1 MKKICCND
9 NIFVYTT
16 VYTLYYLNIN
26 FRGQLML
33 KKLSKYGN
41 STTLVIDKAIL
52 ELLNMDESSMVKL
65 QTDGKSLIITPV
77 SSATKEKVSYAP
89 EEAFRVAVSTSSNKQ
104 LEKMEVS
111 QEKMKEMMPAMQQDF
126 KEAFDKHKKTMELF
140 SKNFE
145 SNEGFKDAVALLA
158 QKYDPVAQAEDYIK
172 ELEILKI
179 QFFPELAQLNK
190 DLQTITE
197 KYKAK
202 CS

>member
-1 MKKICCND
+1 
-9 NIFVYTT
+9 
-16 VYTLYYLNIN
+16 
-26 FRGQLML
+26 ML

-65 QTDGKSLIITPV
+65 ATDGKSLIVTPV
-77 SSATKEKVSYAP
+77 LKNTTEKVSYAP

-104 LEKMEVS
+104 LEKLSVT
-111 QEKMKEMMPAMQQDF
+111 QEQMNEMMPALQQEF
-126 KEAFDKHKKTMELF
+126 KEVFAKHKKTMELF

-145 SNEGFKDAVALLA
+145 TNEEFKEAVALLA

-190 DLQTITE
+190 DLQIITE

>member
-1 MKKICCND
+1 
-9 NIFVYTT
+9 
-16 VYTLYYLNIN
+16 
-26 FRGQLML
+26 ML

-77 SSATKEKVSYAP
+77 GSATKEKVSYAP
-89 EEAFRVAVSTSSNKQ
+89 EEAFQVAVRASSSKQ
-104 LEKMEVS
+104 LENLSVT
-111 QEKMKEMMPAMQQDF
+111 QEQMKEMMPAMQQDF
-126 KEAFDKHKKTMELF
+126 KDAFDKHKKTMELF

-145 SNEGFKDAVALLA
+145 SNEEFKAALAMLA
-158 QKYDPVAQAEDYIK
+158 QKYDPVTQAEDYVK
-172 ELEILKI
+172 EFNKLKI
-179 QFFPELAQLNK
+179 QFFPELKQLDEELK
-190 DLQTITE
+190 EISE